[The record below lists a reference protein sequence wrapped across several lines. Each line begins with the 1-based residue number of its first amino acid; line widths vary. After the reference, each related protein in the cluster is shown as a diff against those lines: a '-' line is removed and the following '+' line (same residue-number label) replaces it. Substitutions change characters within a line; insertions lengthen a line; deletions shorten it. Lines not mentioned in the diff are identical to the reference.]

1 MRIDIITIFPEMF
14 EGPFSHSIIKRARE
28 KGKVEIHLHN
38 LRDFSRDK
46 HRRVDDYPYSGGGG
60 MLMRIEPIARAIEKL
75 KSERDY
81 DEIFYTS
88 PDGEILDQPSLNRY
102 SGYRNVI
109 ILCGH
114 YKGVDERVRE
124 HYITKEFSIGNYVLS
139 GGELAAAVWVDA
151 VVRLIPGVL
160 GDEMSALSDSFQD
173 GLVAPPAYTRP
184 AEFNGWKVPDVLL
197 SGNDKLIAE
206 WKLEQSLKRTRER
219 RPGMMERD
227 GEEKRR
233 RD

>member
-1 MRIDIITIFPEMF
+1 MRIDIITLFPQMF
-14 EGPFSHSIIKRARE
+14 DGPFSHSIIKRAVE
-28 KGKVEIHLHN
+28 KNKVEIHLHD
-38 LRDFSRDK
+38 LRDFSEDK

-60 MLMRIEPIARAIEKL
+60 MLMRIEPIAKCIDFL
-75 KSERDY
+75 KSQRIY

-88 PDGEILDQPSLNRY
+88 PDGELLDQPSLNKY
-102 SGYRNVI
+102 SNLQNII

-139 GGELAAAVWVDA
+139 GGELAAAVFTDA

-184 AEFNGWKVPDVLL
+184 AEFNGWRVPDVLL
-197 SGNDKLIAE
+197 SGNYKLIAD
-206 WKLEQSLKRTRER
+206 WRLEESIKRTKIR
-219 RPGMMERD
+219 RPDLME
-227 GEEKRR
+227 
-233 RD
+233 